1 MTGFLVRRLLLGV
14 VTVFAVT
21 TLTFALVHAAPGEP
35 FMTMIEDG
43 RFSAAHRDRLRERF
57 GLDLPVSRQY
67 ARFLAAVGRGDLGE
81 SFSERRP
88 VAEVIGDALPRTLL
102 LMGTALA
109 VGFALGLAL
118 GLWQAARRGSLFDR
132 VASAATV
139 TIGSIPDFWI
149 AIGLMLLFALE
160 LRWLPV
166 SGMVDTVM
174 HDYMSPAGRVWDVVR
189 HLVLPAS
196 SLALLVLA
204 VVARHQRA
212 ALLDVLPDDYIRT
225 AVAKGVAPRAV
236 LARHALRNALLPSI
250 TLLGL
255 MLPALVGGA
264 VFVEAIF
271 AWPGLGKVAIDA
283 IRNRDHPVILG
294 VTLLTSGVVVLA
306 GVLAD
311 LAYAAADPR
320 TRRA

>member
-1 MTGFLVRRLLLGV
+1 MTAYLVRRLLLGV

-21 TLTFALVHAAPGEP
+21 TLTFALIHAAPGEP
-35 FMTMIEDG
+35 FMTMVEDG

-57 GLDLPVSRQY
+57 GLDQSVGRQY
-67 ARFLAAVGRGDLGE
+67 VRFLAAVGQGNLGE

-88 VAEVIGDALPRTLL
+88 VADVIGDALPRTLL

-109 VGFALGLAL
+109 VGFALGLLL
-118 GLWQAARRGSLFDR
+118 GLWQAARHGSLMDR
-132 VASAATV
+132 AASAATV

-166 SGMVDTVM
+166 SGMVDAVM
-174 HDYMSPAGRVWDVVR
+174 HDYMSPAGRVWDVLR
-189 HLVLPAS
+189 HLVLPAA

-212 ALLDVLPDDYIRT
+212 ALLEVLPDDYIRT
-225 AVAKGVAPRAV
+225 AVAKGVAPRTV
-236 LARHALRNALLPSI
+236 LTRHAFRNALLPAI

>member
-14 VTVFAVT
+14 VTVFTVI
-21 TLTFALVHAAPGEP
+21 TLTFALIHAAPGEP
-35 FMTMIEDG
+35 FVTMIEDG
-43 RFSAAHRDRLRERF
+43 RFSAEHRERLRERF
-57 GLDLPVSRQY
+57 GLDESLSRQY
-67 ARFLAAVGRGDLGE
+67 ARYLANVARGDLGE
-81 SFSERRP
+81 SFSARRP
-88 VAEVIGDALPRTLL
+88 VAEVLGSALPRTLL
-102 LMGTALA
+102 LMGVALA
-109 VGFALGLAL
+109 AGFILGVLL
-118 GLWQAARRGSLFDR
+118 GIWQAARRDSLLDKT
-132 VASAATV
+132 ANAATV

-149 AIGLMLLFALE
+149 AIGLLLLFALQ

-166 SGMVDTVM
+166 SGMTDAVM
-174 HDYMSPAGRVWDVVR
+174 HDYMSPAGKAADILR
-189 HLVLPAS
+189 HLVLPGA

-212 ALLDVLPDDYIRT
+212 ALLDVLPEDYIRT
-225 AVAKGVAPRAV
+225 AIAKGASPRSV
-236 LARHALRNALLPSI
+236 LARHAFRNALLPSI

-264 VFVEAIF
+264 VFVESIY
-271 AWPGLGKVAIDA
+271 AWPGLGKVALDA

-306 GVLAD
+306 GLIAD

>member
-1 MTGFLVRRLLLGV
+1 MTAYLVRRLLLGV

-21 TLTFALVHAAPGEP
+21 TLTFALIHAAPGEP
-35 FMTMIEDG
+35 FMTMVEDG

-57 GLDLPVSRQY
+57 GLDQPVGRQY
-67 ARFLAAVGRGDLGE
+67 VRFLAAVGQGNLGE

-88 VAEVIGDALPRTLL
+88 VADVIGDALPRTLL

-109 VGFALGLAL
+109 AGFALGLLL
-118 GLWQAARRGSLFDR
+118 GLWQAARHGSLLDR
-132 VASAATV
+132 AASAATV

-166 SGMVDTVM
+166 SGMVDAVM
-174 HDYMSPAGRVWDVVR
+174 HDYMSPAGRVWDVLR
-189 HLVLPAS
+189 HLVLPAA

-212 ALLDVLPDDYIRT
+212 ALLEVLPDDYIRT
-225 AVAKGVAPRAV
+225 AVAKGVAPRTV
-236 LARHALRNALLPSI
+236 LTRHAFRNALLPAI

>member
-14 VTVFAVT
+14 VTVFMVT
-21 TLTFALVHAAPGEP
+21 TLTFALIHAAPGEP
-35 FMTMIEDG
+35 FVTMIEDG
-43 RFSAAHRDRLRERF
+43 RFSAEHRDHLRERF
-57 GLDLPVSRQY
+57 GLDQSLGRQY
-67 ARFLAAVGRGDLGE
+67 ARYLGNVVRGDLGE
-81 SFSERRP
+81 SFSARRP
-88 VAEVIGDALPRTLL
+88 VAEVLGAALPRTLL
-102 LMGTALA
+102 LMGAALA
-109 VGFALGLAL
+109 TGFALGVLL
-118 GLWQAARRGSLFDR
+118 GIWQAARRDSLLDK
-132 VASAATV
+132 AANAATV

-149 AIGLMLLFALE
+149 AIGLLLLFALQ

-166 SGMVDTVM
+166 SGMTDAVM
-174 HDYMSPAGRVWDVVR
+174 HDYMSPAGKVVDLLR
-189 HLVLPAS
+189 HLVLPGA

-212 ALLDVLPDDYIRT
+212 ALLDVLPEDYIRT
-225 AVAKGVAPRAV
+225 AVAKGASPRSV
-236 LARHALRNALLPSI
+236 LARHAFRNALLPSI

-264 VFVEAIF
+264 VFVESIF
-271 AWPGLGKVAIDA
+271 AWPGLGKVALDA

-306 GVLAD
+306 GLIAD

>member
-21 TLTFALVHAAPGEP
+21 TLTFALIHAAPGEP

-57 GLDLPVSRQY
+57 GLDQPVSRQY

-88 VAEVIGDALPRTLL
+88 VADVIGDALPRTLL

-132 VASAATV
+132 AASAATV

-174 HDYMSPAGRVWDVVR
+174 HDYMSPAARVWDVMR
-189 HLVLPAS
+189 HLVLPAA

-225 AVAKGVAPRAV
+225 AIAKGVAPRAV
-236 LARHALRNALLPSI
+236 LARHAFRNALLPSI

>member
-21 TLTFALVHAAPGEP
+21 TLTFALIHAAPGEP

-57 GLDLPVSRQY
+57 GLDQPVSRQY

-88 VAEVIGDALPRTLL
+88 VADVIGDALPRTLL

-132 VASAATV
+132 AASAATV

-174 HDYMSPAGRVWDVVR
+174 HDYMSPAGRVWDVMR
-189 HLVLPAS
+189 HLVLPAA

-225 AVAKGVAPRAV
+225 AIAKGVAPRAV
-236 LARHALRNALLPSI
+236 LARHAFRNALLPSI

>member
-21 TLTFALVHAAPGEP
+21 TLTFALIHAAPGEP

-57 GLDLPVSRQY
+57 GLDQP
-67 ARFLAAVGRGDLGE
+67 VGRGDLGE

-88 VAEVIGDALPRTLL
+88 VSEVIGDALPRTLL

-118 GLWQAARRGSLFDR
+118 GLWQAARHGSLLDR
-132 VASAATV
+132 AASAATV

-166 SGMVDTVM
+166 SGMVDAVM
-174 HDYMSPAGRVWDVVR
+174 HDYMSPAGRVWDVLR
-189 HLVLPAS
+189 HLVLPAA
-196 SLALLVLA
+196 SLAFLVLA

-225 AVAKGVAPRAV
+225 AVAKGVGPRAV
-236 LARHALRNALLPSI
+236 LARHA
-250 TLLGL
+250 
-255 MLPALVGGA
+255 
-264 VFVEAIF
+264 
-271 AWPGLGKVAIDA
+271 
-283 IRNRDHPVILG
+283 
-294 VTLLTSGVVVLA
+294 
-306 GVLAD
+306 
-311 LAYAAADPR
+311 
-320 TRRA
+320 

>member
-1 MTGFLVRRLLLGV
+1 MTAFLVRRLLLGV
-14 VTVFAVT
+14 VTVIAVT
-21 TLTFALVHAAPGEP
+21 TLTFALIHAAPGEP
-35 FMTMIEDG
+35 FMTMVEDG
-43 RFSAAHRDRLRERF
+43 RFSAEHRDRLRQRF
-57 GLDLPVSRQY
+57 GLDQPLSRQY
-67 ARFLAAVGRGDLGE
+67 VRFLAAVAQGDLGE

-88 VAEVIGDALPRTLL
+88 VASVIGDALPRTLL

-109 VGFALGLAL
+109 AGFTLGLLL
-118 GLWQAARRGSLFDR
+118 GLWQAARHGSVLDKS
-132 VASAATV
+132 ASAATV

-174 HDYMSPAGRVWDVVR
+174 HDYMSPAGRVADVLR
-189 HLVLPAS
+189 HLVLPAT

-212 ALLDVLPDDYIRT
+212 ALLDVLPEDYIRT
-225 AVAKGVAPRAV
+225 AVAKGVGPRMV
-236 LARHALRNALLPSI
+236 LARHAFRNALLPSI

-271 AWPGLGKVAIDA
+271 AWPGLGDVAIKA

-294 VTLLTSGVVVLA
+294 VTLLTSAVVVLA
-306 GVLAD
+306 GLLAD
-311 LAYAAADPR
+311 LAYAAVDPR

>member
-21 TLTFALVHAAPGEP
+21 TLTFALIHAAPGEP

-57 GLDLPVSRQY
+57 GLDQPVSRQY
-67 ARFLAAVGRGDLGE
+67 TRFLAAVGRGDLGE

-88 VAEVIGDALPRTLL
+88 VADVIGDALPRTLL

-132 VASAATV
+132 AASAATV

-174 HDYMSPAGRVWDVVR
+174 HDYMSPAGRVWDVMR
-189 HLVLPAS
+189 HLVLPAA

-225 AVAKGVAPRAV
+225 AIAKGVAPRAV
-236 LARHALRNALLPSI
+236 LARHAFRNALLPSI

>member
-1 MTGFLVRRLLLGV
+1 MTVFLVRRLLLGV

-21 TLTFALVHAAPGEP
+21 TLTFALIHAAPGEP

-57 GLDLPVSRQY
+57 GLDQPVSRQY
-67 ARFLAAVGRGDLGE
+67 GRFLAAVGRGDLGE

-88 VAEVIGDALPRTLL
+88 VADVIADALPRTLL

-118 GLWQAARRGSLFDR
+118 GLWQAARRGTLLDR
-132 VASAATV
+132 AASAATV
-139 TIGSIPDFWI
+139 TLGSIPDFWI

-174 HDYMSPAGRVWDVVR
+174 HDYMSPAGRAWDVAR
-189 HLVLPAS
+189 HLVLPAT

-225 AVAKGVAPRAV
+225 AVAKGVGPRAV
-236 LARHALRNALLPSI
+236 LARHAFRNALLPSI

>member
-1 MTGFLVRRLLLGV
+1 MTDFVVRRLLLGV
-14 VTVFAVT
+14 VTVLTVT
-21 TLTFALVHAAPGEP
+21 TLTFALIHAAPGEP
-35 FMTMIEDG
+35 FVTMIEDG
-43 RFSAAHRDRLRERF
+43 RFSAEHRDRLRERF
-57 GLDLPVSRQY
+57 GLDQPLSRQY
-67 ARFLAAVGRGDLGE
+67 VRYLSNVARGDLRE
-81 SFSERRP
+81 SFSTRLP
-88 VAEVIGDALPRTLL
+88 VAAVIAAALPRTLL
-102 LMGTALA
+102 LMGAALA
-109 VGFALGLAL
+109 VGFTLGILLGLL
-118 GLWQAARRGSLFDR
+118 QAARHGSLLDK
-132 VASAATV
+132 VANAATV

-149 AIGLMLLFALE
+149 AIGLLLLFALQ

-166 SGMVDTVM
+166 SGMTDTVM
-174 HDYMSPAGRVWDVVR
+174 HAYMSPAARVADVLR
-189 HLVLPAS
+189 HLVLPGT
-196 SLALLVLA
+196 SLALLVMA

-212 ALLDVLPDDYIRT
+212 ALLDVLPEDYIRT
-225 AVAKGVAPRAV
+225 AVAKGTSPRSV
-236 LARHALRNALLPSI
+236 LARHAFRNALLPSI

-306 GVLAD
+306 GLIAD
-311 LAYAAADPR
+311 VAYAAADPR